1 MSEILFGERNS
12 TELMDLLNQETAKWG
27 IVVENIELQN
37 ISLPT
42 DIQRTM
48 AAEAEAEKKSK
59 ARVRSFE
66 LLFCSVLNAY
76 LGHKRRRRNDCI
88 SKLKIG
94 RRYHVVI

>member
-27 IVVENIELQN
+27 IVVENIEVQN

-42 DIQRTM
+42 DIQRSM

-59 ARVRSFE
+59 ARVRSFS
-66 LLFCSVLNAY
+66 LQSNNDLNGDSGY
-76 LGHKRRRRNDCI
+76 
-88 SKLKIG
+88 
-94 RRYHVVI
+94 

>member
-1 MSEILFGERNS
+1 MDSVKKTLPWNLIKGTQTMSEILFGERNS

-42 DIQRTM
+42 DIQRSM

-59 ARVRSFE
+59 ARVRSFS
-66 LLFCSVLNAY
+66 LQSNNDLNGDSGY
-76 LGHKRRRRNDCI
+76 
-88 SKLKIG
+88 
-94 RRYHVVI
+94 

>member
-42 DIQRTM
+42 DIQRSM

-59 ARVRSFE
+59 ARVRSFCI
-66 LLFCSVLNAY
+66 LFFTNSNANS
-76 LGHKRRRRNDCI
+76 GHNRRR
-88 SKLKIG
+88 
-94 RRYHVVI
+94 

>member
-42 DIQRTM
+42 DIQRSM

-59 ARVRSFE
+59 ARVRSFS
-66 LLFCSVLNAY
+66 LQSYNDLNEDSGY
-76 LGHKRRRRNDCI
+76 
-88 SKLKIG
+88 
-94 RRYHVVI
+94 